1 MKLPPFIYNNLY
13 ALVAIAGLVGVM
25 TSVYHN
31 ARLAAESRKEEI
43 KIRHSGVDLEYELHL
58 VTSRMDHLRRQV
70 DLISRENNVQVNAA
84 GTSVTVKGNLP
95 ANHALYQLTGQL
107 AEYEDQVAFIKHKI
121 RQNQQLL
128 EACSSGRDFGIVII
142 ELSSLFSYLVLY
154 VFVRSR
160 DFKMRH

>member
-1 MKLPPFIYNNLY
+1 M
-13 ALVAIAGLVGVM
+13 
-25 TSVYHN
+25 
-31 ARLAAESRKEEI
+31 

-58 VTSRMDHLRRQV
+58 VKSSMDRLRQQV

-84 GTSVTVKGNLP
+84 GTSVTVKGALP
-95 ANHALYQLTGQL
+95 ADHILYQLTGEL
-107 AEYEDQVAFIKHKI
+107 AEYEDKVSFIKHKI

-128 EACSSGRDFGIVII
+128 EECSSGRDFGIVIV
-142 ELSSLFSYLVLY
+142 ELSSLFSYLILY